1 MLTWYI
7 WFLAPYRICSKQ
19 SLSQHVTRLIHL
31 LTHPF
36 TGILSAYDVPDT
48 GIGSEDTVVNKTY
61 TKFLLLWSS
70 QESGKRGN
78 KLTRKTYILVARCYS
93 NNQSKEVT
101 VERYSIKH
109 SQDALKYGD
118 IEGREQRTEPLKYVK
133 ESHSM
138 QRWPQVWKL
147 PYEVGLTGLR
157 QEWTER
163 NREQEIILEG
173 AIRPEWSLGILHK
186 MMFTRTSC
194 EIF

>member
-118 IEGREQRTEPLKYVK
+118 IWRKGTENWATQICKGKPFHAEVTTSMEATLWGGTKRATSGMDGEKQRT
-133 ESHSM
+133 
-138 QRWPQVWKL
+138 
-147 PYEVGLTGLR
+147 G
-157 QEWTER
+157 
-163 NREQEIILEG
+163 NN
-173 AIRPEWSLGILHK
+173 IRRGY
-186 MMFTRTSC
+186 
-194 EIF
+194 